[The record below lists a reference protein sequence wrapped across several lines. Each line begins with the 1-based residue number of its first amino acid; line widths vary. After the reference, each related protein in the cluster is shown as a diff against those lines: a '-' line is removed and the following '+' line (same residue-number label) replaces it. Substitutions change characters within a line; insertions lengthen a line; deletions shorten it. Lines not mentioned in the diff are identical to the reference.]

1 MEIDNLNKT
10 NFNKTIDNQEISL
23 FSLKNKN
30 GFVCQITNYGARLVS
45 FFVPIKDKAP
55 IDVVLGY
62 DSIDDYQKDDF
73 YLGVIAGRY
82 ANRIANGKFSLE
94 GKEYSLFVNNGPNSL
109 HGGKKGFDKVVW
121 KASPFFK
128 E

>member
-1 MEIDNLNKT
+1 MEIDNLNKI
-10 NFNKTIDNQEISL
+10 NFKKIIDNQEVSL

-45 FFVPIKDKAP
+45 FFVPVKDKAP

-73 YLGVIAGRY
+73 YL
-82 ANRIANGKFSLE
+82 
-94 GKEYSLFVNNGPNSL
+94 
-109 HGGKKGFDKVVW
+109 
-121 KASPFFK
+121 
-128 E
+128 